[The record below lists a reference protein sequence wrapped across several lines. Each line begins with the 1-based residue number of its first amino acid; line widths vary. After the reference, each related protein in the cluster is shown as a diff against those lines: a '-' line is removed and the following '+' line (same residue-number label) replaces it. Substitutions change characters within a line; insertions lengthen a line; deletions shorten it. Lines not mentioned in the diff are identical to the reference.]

1 MAIYIPL
8 DKALESCDKIA
19 KGFRE
24 NEIKTHIKRL
34 ISAQSLSYIIGLI
47 ASKYGKYIQED
58 GDIAFAP
65 QIMPESSDPIGS
77 KRYYRFIVN
86 EKMNALG
93 SYRISFPFDPAKHK
107 VFYVKE
113 YSPEFPKYTSIS
125 GDGIVIKEADGSY
138 SWWFNDIS
146 KGEQLC

>member
-8 DKALESCDKIA
+8 DKILKSCDML
-19 KGFRE
+19 
-24 NEIKTHIKRL
+24 IKRFRKKGIL
-34 ISAQSLSYIIGLI
+34 IRISPENINYIITNI
-47 ASKYGKYIQED
+47 TSKYGKYIQAD
-58 GDIAFAP
+58 DDVMFSP
-65 QIMPESSDPIGS
+65 QIMPESSDPIDS
-77 KRYYRFIVN
+77 KRYHRFIVN

-93 SYRISFPFDPAKHK
+93 SYRVSFPFDPAKHK

-125 GDGIVIKEADGSY
+125 GDGIVIKESDGSY